1 MGKASRDKGIRGE
14 TEALKLL
21 GDELGQLLYR
31 NLTQTRHGGADCTL
45 VKGFAIEIKR
55 QERLNRKAWW
65 AQARAQAAEQGLE
78 PMLLYR
84 QNGEPWRAYI
94 HTQDGNYF
102 EGSLIEAAGAI
113 REKWAILYGDYA
125 AAPGAEPE
133 GLQA

>member
-14 TEALKLL
+14 NEALKAL
-21 GDELGQLLYR
+21 GAELGQLLYR

-55 QERLNRKAWW
+55 QERLSRKAWW
-65 AQARAQAAEQGLE
+65 RQACEQAAANQLE

-84 QNGEPWRAYI
+84 RNGESWRAFI
-94 HTQDGNYF
+94 HTQGGQYY
-102 EGSLIEAAGAI
+102 EGSLIDAAGAI

-125 AAPGAEPE
+125 PEPAVE
-133 GLQA
+133 VQQ